1 MDTRNLIMTAAA
13 AAALSLAPALA
24 AAQSDSATL
33 NESMRYIASTVASFG
48 AVSFTSTVH
57 DSSDNHQWSYNRSV
71 TISNVIPDP
80 ATCHIT
86 FHFTETTPG
95 NPTVDKD
102 AGIPFQL
109 AREVKVMTLDEE
121 VDQINANVGHPTWLV
136 TTQPEIYVIHVI
148 RTDGKT
154 NDVDFSDLGAAQR
167 VAAAMR
173 RTAQLCGGGLG

>member
-13 AAALSLAPALA
+13 AAVLSLAPALA
-24 AAQSDSATL
+24 AAQTDSASL
-33 NESMRYIASTVASFG
+33 DQSMRYVSNTITSFG

-57 DSSDNHQWSYNRSV
+57 DSSDNHQWSYNRAV
-71 TISNVIPDP
+71 TISNVRPDP
-80 ATCHIT
+80 ATCHIS
-86 FHFTETTPG
+86 FHFNETTPG
-95 NPTVDKD
+95 NPTVDKE

-109 AREVKVMTLDEE
+109 AREVRVMTLDEE
-121 VDQINANVGHPTWLV
+121 VDQINADNGHPTWLV
-136 TTQPEIYVIHVI
+136 TTQPEVYVVHVI

-167 VAAAMR
+167 VATAMR